1 MKKMNLT
8 HKACKS
14 QIDRQSYSSKEDM
27 QQKLDIFLIG
37 DRITQ
42 EQYNELVTLLSAQA

>member
-1 MKKMNLT
+1 MNDLT
-8 HKACKS
+8 YRGCKS
-14 QIDRQSYSSKEDM
+14 QIDRKSYANKEDM

-42 EQYNELVTLLSAQA
+42 EQYTELVSILNAA

>member
-1 MKKMNLT
+1 MNLT
-8 HKACKS
+8 YLGCKS
-14 QIDRQSYSSKEDM
+14 QIERKSYKSKEEM

-42 EQYNELVTLLSAQA
+42 DEYRELTDLLNAE